1 MFNELS
7 ASSSI
12 IMNGTKVKINCE
24 QFEYQDFLLNFT
36 FINFPNEDALL
47 TLSQPYSLWDYV
59 KIFACVITMMGIIF
73 GNAGVIIA
81 VALNKELRNTINY
94 YLTNLAV
101 ADILIAAL
109 CMWVHLVNDLNKPF
123 YFLGPI
129 ICKVNSFIQ
138 SKTFFIYS
146 KTFFIYSKTFFI
158 YSKTFFI
165 YSKTFNLF
173 KDF

>member
-1 MFNELS
+1 MTMNE
-7 ASSSI
+7 
-12 IMNGTKVKINCE
+12 TKVRINCE

-36 FINFPNEDALL
+36 LIDFPNSDALL

-129 ICKVNSFIQ
+129 ICKVNSLIQ
-138 SKTFFIYS
+138 SKTFDF
-146 KTFFIYSKTFFI
+146 KTFAFAIIFY
-158 YSKTFFI
+158 
-165 YSKTFNLF
+165 L
-173 KDF
+173 DFCF

>member
-36 FINFPNEDALL
+36 LIDFPNSDALL

-129 ICKVNSFIQ
+129 ICKVNSLIQ
-138 SKTFFIYS
+138 SKTF
-146 KTFFIYSKTFFI
+146 
-158 YSKTFFI
+158 
-165 YSKTFNLF
+165 
-173 KDF
+173 DFAIIFYLDFCF